1 MTTTWNITRF
11 VDEIFREMFVYLKY
25 FDEFC
30 MKAVL
35 TMGKFL
41 MYREIILKA
50 ALMAEWTAEKK
61 SAPQSS
67 A

>member
-1 MTTTWNITRF
+1 
-11 VDEIFREMFVYLKY
+11 MFVYLKY

-61 SAPQSS
+61 SDPPK
-67 A
+67 